1 MLHTEN
7 QLLCSPQKSQI
18 ADTDQL
24 KRSKELDITYTPQR
38 LSVFERDLKSVF
50 VSNQNLTVN
59 LDSYEAEKK
68 SK

>member
-1 MLHTEN
+1 MLFTEN

-24 KRSKELDITYTPQR
+24 KRSKELDLTYTPQR
-38 LSVFERDLKSVF
+38 LSVFEKDLQSVF

-59 LDSYEAEKK
+59 LDSAKAEKK
-68 SK
+68 CK